1 MSEAGEA
8 IREHLRAVEERN
20 RDTID
25 AVAERVYRTIVDGG
39 LILTAGTGHSR
50 AMVLETFYRAG
61 GLACVKPITHP
72 ALDPLAGGAAS
83 TRLERVPG
91 LGRLLA
97 DEAAATEV
105 DTAFVFSNSG
115 TNPVPVELAEAL
127 AEDGATVVAVSSRQ
141 HMARAPL
148 RADKKLD
155 QVAHYVLDTATP
167 YGDAFWPTPSGHI
180 APLSSISGAY
190 LWNLILISVARLAEE
205 KGTSLPVWASAN
217 VAGGEERNAELRE
230 RYRGRIPGL

>member
-1 MSEAGEA
+1 VSDVGTAM
-8 IREHLRAVEERN
+8 REHLAQVEERN
-20 RDTID
+20 AD
-25 AVAERVYRTIVDGG
+25 ALAAVTRRVYQTIVDGG

-61 GLACVKPITHP
+61 GLACVKPIHHP

-83 TRLERVPG
+83 TRLERVIG

-97 DEAAATEV
+97 DEADATDA

-141 HMARAPL
+141 HMARAPS
-148 RADKKLD
+148 RAEKKLD
-155 QVAHYVLDTATP
+155 QVAHYLLDTGTP
-167 YGDAFWPTPSGHI
+167 YGDAFWPTPGGSI
-180 APLSSISGAY
+180 APLSSITGAY
-190 LWNLILISVARLAEE
+190 LWNLVLVGVSRLAEAD
-205 KGTSLPVWASAN
+205 GTTLPVWASAN
-217 VAGGEERNAELRE
+217 VAGGEDRNIELRE

>member
-8 IREHLRAVEERN
+8 IRAHLRAVEDRN
-20 RDTID
+20 ADTLA
-25 AVAERVYRTIVDGG
+25 AVVERVYQTITDGG
-39 LILTAGTGHSR
+39 LILTTGTGHSR

-61 GLACVKPITHP
+61 GLACVKPISHP

-83 TRLERVPG
+83 TRLERVTG

-97 DEAAATEV
+97 DEAGATDA

-127 AEDGATVVAVSSRQ
+127 ADDGATVVAVSSRQ

-148 RADKKLD
+148 RAEKKLD
-155 QVAHYVLDTATP
+155 QVAHYVLDTGTP
-167 YGDAFWPTPSGHI
+167 YGDAFWPTPSGDI
-180 APLSSISGAY
+180 APLSSITGAF
-190 LWNLILISVARLAEE
+190 LWNLILVGVSELAE
-205 KGTSLPVWASAN
+205 KHGTTLPVWASAN
-217 VAGGEERNAELRE
+217 VSGGEERNVELRE